1 MKDDPY
7 FYAQHTTGERSW
19 EIGVT
24 ASRRRIC
31 ADMTESV
38 ARDICAL
45 LNAASPLAT
54 DYNIPVKQIAAIWRL
69 VKDNGGIN
77 EA

>member
-1 MKDDPY
+1 MKQEPY

-31 ADMTESV
+31 ADMTETV

-45 LNAASPLAT
+45 LNAAAPLAT
-54 DYNIPVKQIAAIWRL
+54 EYSIPAQQIAAIWRMI
-69 VKDNGGIN
+69 KEN
-77 EA
+77 A